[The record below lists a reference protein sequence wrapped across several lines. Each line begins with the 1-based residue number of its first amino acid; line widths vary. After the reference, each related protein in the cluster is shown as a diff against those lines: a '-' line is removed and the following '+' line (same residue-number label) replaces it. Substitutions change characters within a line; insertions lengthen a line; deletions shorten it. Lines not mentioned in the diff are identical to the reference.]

1 MGKYIIKRLIWLI
14 PIMIAVSLVAFFLMY
29 LSPGDPAEMYLR
41 QGGNSPSL
49 TEIEEMREQMG
60 LNRPVFVQ
68 YFSWLGGV
76 LPEIWVF
83 HTIHTDR

>member
-41 QGGNSPSL
+41 QEGN
-49 TEIEEMREQMG
+49 
-60 LNRPVFVQ
+60 
-68 YFSWLGGV
+68 
-76 LPEIWVF
+76 
-83 HTIHTDR
+83 

>member
-41 QGGNSPSL
+41 QGD
-49 TEIEEMREQMG
+49 
-60 LNRPVFVQ
+60 NR
-68 YFSWLGGV
+68 SN
-76 LPEIWVF
+76 ER
-83 HTIHTDR
+83 TDGT